1 MQPLFFGN
9 NILHL
14 LPYLKCFFRAGCK
27 SLPAVIVRD
36 PLWGLSR
43 CNSGTDGD
51 SPDERR
57 GRTVVCRYCYD
68 SYICPEV
75 IQGFFYMETKD
86 REYMNR
92 ARILAD
98 RGRGWV
104 NPNPLV
110 GAVIVKDGRIIGEG
124 WHERYGGLHAERNA
138 FKQCTEDPAGA
149 TLYVTLEPCC
159 HYGKTP
165 PCTEAVIENR
175 IARVV
180 VGLLDPNPL
189 VAGKG
194 IEMLRKAGI
203 VVETGVE
210 EEKLREQNRVFLKY
224 ITTRRPWIVM
234 KTAMTLDGKIAA
246 YTGDSHWVTGEESRK
261 KVQEM
266 RSVLMGIMVGSGT
279 VKADD
284 PLLNCRLKGEV
295 RQPVR
300 IIVDSTAAIATDSQ
314 LVRTADRYRTLVAHT
329 SRADAGK
336 LVQLQ
341 QKGVETILCPGCDNR
356 VDLQALTTKLGQA
369 GIDSV
374 LLEGGGELNEAF
386 LRQGL
391 VDEVYAFIAPKLIG
405 GKDAKTPVEGKGI
418 AWMKEAIALQ
428 SVSIEKV
435 GEDFLIK
442 GFPQPSNSSPSNS
455 TTQ

>member
-1 MQPLFFGN
+1 M
-9 NILHL
+9 
-14 LPYLKCFFRAGCK
+14 
-27 SLPAVIVRD
+27 
-36 PLWGLSR
+36 
-43 CNSGTDGD
+43 
-51 SPDERR
+51 
-57 GRTVVCRYCYD
+57 
-68 SYICPEV
+68 
-75 IQGFFYMETKD
+75 
-86 REYMNR
+86 
-92 ARILAD
+92 
-98 RGRGWV
+98 
-104 NPNPLV
+104 
-110 GAVIVKDGRIIGEG
+110 
-124 WHERYGGLHAERNA
+124 
-138 FKQCTEDPAGA
+138 
-149 TLYVTLEPCC
+149 
-159 HYGKTP
+159 
-165 PCTEAVIENR
+165 
-175 IARVV
+175 
-180 VGLLDPNPL
+180 
-189 VAGKG
+189 
-194 IEMLRKAGI
+194 
-203 VVETGVE
+203 
-210 EEKLREQNRVFLKY
+210 FLKY

-279 VKADD
+279 GKADD

-435 GEDFLIK
+435 GKSVVLEVEARKVLADTRIGDSIATNGVCLTVVGKGNDGFSADVMPETMNRSNLGLLKPGDPVNLERALCLNSRLGGHLVAGHVDGTGKIVSKQQDENAIWLTVGAAPEILRYIVEKGSVAIDGVSLTIAYADEQVFKVSVIPHTQEETTLVKKEIGDVVNLENDMIVKYVEKLMGQGKPKGGLTLDFLVAN
-442 GFPQPSNSSPSNS
+442 GF
-455 TTQ
+455 

>member
-1 MQPLFFGN
+1 
-9 NILHL
+9 
-14 LPYLKCFFRAGCK
+14 
-27 SLPAVIVRD
+27 
-36 PLWGLSR
+36 
-43 CNSGTDGD
+43 
-51 SPDERR
+51 
-57 GRTVVCRYCYD
+57 
-68 SYICPEV
+68 
-75 IQGFFYMETKD
+75 
-86 REYMNR
+86 MNR

-300 IIVDSTAAIATDSQ
+300 IIVDSTAATVSYTH
-314 LVRTADRYRTLVAHT
+314 LTLPT
-329 SRADAGK
+329 T
-336 LVQLQ
+336 
-341 QKGVETILCPGCDNR
+341 ER
-356 VDLQALTTKLGQA
+356 V
-369 GIDSV
+369 
-374 LLEGGGELNEAF
+374 
-386 LRQGL
+386 
-391 VDEVYAFIAPKLIG
+391 
-405 GKDAKTPVEGKGI
+405 
-418 AWMKEAIALQ
+418 
-428 SVSIEKV
+428 
-435 GEDFLIK
+435 
-442 GFPQPSNSSPSNS
+442 
-455 TTQ
+455 

>member
-1 MQPLFFGN
+1 
-9 NILHL
+9 
-14 LPYLKCFFRAGCK
+14 
-27 SLPAVIVRD
+27 
-36 PLWGLSR
+36 
-43 CNSGTDGD
+43 
-51 SPDERR
+51 
-57 GRTVVCRYCYD
+57 
-68 SYICPEV
+68 
-75 IQGFFYMETKD
+75 
-86 REYMNR
+86 
-92 ARILAD
+92 
-98 RGRGWV
+98 
-104 NPNPLV
+104 
-110 GAVIVKDGRIIGEG
+110 
-124 WHERYGGLHAERNA
+124 
-138 FKQCTEDPAGA
+138 
-149 TLYVTLEPCC
+149 
-159 HYGKTP
+159 
-165 PCTEAVIENR
+165 
-175 IARVV
+175 
-180 VGLLDPNPL
+180 
-189 VAGKG
+189 
-194 IEMLRKAGI
+194 
-203 VVETGVE
+203 
-210 EEKLREQNRVFLKY
+210 
-224 ITTRRPWIVM
+224 
-234 KTAMTLDGKIAA
+234 
-246 YTGDSHWVTGEESRK
+246 
-261 KVQEM
+261 
-266 RSVLMGIMVGSGT
+266 MGIMVGSGT

>member
-36 PLWGLSR
+36 SLWGLSR

-68 SYICPEV
+68 SYICPEG

-98 RGRGWV
+98 RGRGW
-104 NPNPLV
+104 
-110 GAVIVKDGRIIGEG
+110 
-124 WHERYGGLHAERNA
+124 
-138 FKQCTEDPAGA
+138 
-149 TLYVTLEPCC
+149 VTLEPCC

>member
-1 MQPLFFGN
+1 M
-9 NILHL
+9 
-14 LPYLKCFFRAGCK
+14 
-27 SLPAVIVRD
+27 
-36 PLWGLSR
+36 
-43 CNSGTDGD
+43 
-51 SPDERR
+51 
-57 GRTVVCRYCYD
+57 
-68 SYICPEV
+68 
-75 IQGFFYMETKD
+75 
-86 REYMNR
+86 
-92 ARILAD
+92 
-98 RGRGWV
+98 
-104 NPNPLV
+104 
-110 GAVIVKDGRIIGEG
+110 IVKDGRIIGEG

-455 TTQ
+455 SPSNSTTQ